1 MPPAKH
7 GCECVCV
14 CMWGGGGFRLR
25 CKMDSYIFMNSVRK
39 VKRKQ
44 YDNLAVIAFFPL
56 PTVFWQ
62 SCEPLPETY
71 DGDQVRQ
78 RSVTAV
84 TVRYTLTP
92 YPRPVNP
99 ARGQV
104 VVLPNPSALW
114 VMGWLSL
121 VLRWPVICLINQY
134 RQQIIEL
141 LTGLSELHLSS
152 DPARARRTKSNQM
165 CLGLWCPDIISFYS
179 PDSFIWHPDLWLKA
193 IFILLKYS
201 DCALLL
207 SQASGNTTKSLQK
220 NRETSKRPYFKLSSF
235 FSPHTCQ
242 SAGYMSAA
250 VWKVLTSLP
259 SCPAA
264 RSLCVNLDL
273 AQGYSHPPNVM

>member
-71 DGDQVRQ
+71 DGDRVRQ

-193 IFILLKYS
+193 TPRPQETPPKAYKKTEKHPKGHISNYQAFFPLIHVSLL
-201 DCALLL
+201 D
-207 SQASGNTTKSLQK
+207 
-220 NRETSKRPYFKLSSF
+220 
-235 FSPHTCQ
+235 TCQ
-242 SAGYMSAA
+242 QPSEKCWHRCPPVRQHAPS
-250 VWKVLTSLP
+250 VWTWI
-259 SCPAA
+259 
-264 RSLCVNLDL
+264 
-273 AQGYSHPPNVM
+273 

>member
-71 DGDQVRQ
+71 DGDRVRQ

-165 CLGLWCPDIISFYS
+165 CLGL
-179 PDSFIWHPDLWLKA
+179 
-193 IFILLKYS
+193 
-201 DCALLL
+201 
-207 SQASGNTTKSLQK
+207 
-220 NRETSKRPYFKLSSF
+220 
-235 FSPHTCQ
+235 
-242 SAGYMSAA
+242 
-250 VWKVLTSLP
+250 
-259 SCPAA
+259 
-264 RSLCVNLDL
+264 
-273 AQGYSHPPNVM
+273 